1 MTAVTALQLT
11 NRPRRIDPIAA
22 AWGGLVGGIGLVV
35 AGPRELTIRIGIVIV
50 VGIVA
55 GFLTG
60 MRAIRHRVLNA
71 FAAWVAANIFYLV
84 FVLAANL
91 VHGATGRGH
100 APALAPGGL
109 RTWGIVTAIS
119 LVATIAGGM
128 IANALLRPA
137 GRRSNYS

>member
-22 AWGGLVGGIGLVV
+22 AWGGLVGGIGLVA
-35 AGPRELTIRIGIVIV
+35 AGPRELTIRIGIVVV

-71 FAAWVAANIFYLV
+71 FAAWVAANVFYLV
-84 FVLAANL
+84 FVLAADL
-91 VHGATGRGH
+91 VHRTTGRGH
-100 APALAPGGL
+100 APALLPGGL
-109 RTWGIVTAIS
+109 RTWVLVTAIS

-137 GRRSNYS
+137 GRRANYP